1 MKKVLVFIMIM
12 SGLSVLAQAQ
22 YKPEKGNFTTE
33 LQFSLFNINAK
44 VDYYDET
51 AEFSTGPFTMA
62 GLRFR
67 YFFSEKLALRATLGF
82 DFNHNKVEKNLDD
95 VRESYYF
102 KDEITGEYT
111 AKNRYSTF
119 SIAPGLEY
127 HFGNWERMSLYA
139 GGELL
144 FGVRTSKSTI
154 EENADIMRY
163 ERDYWD
169 YEYYF
174 REKIHSERSIE
185 TKNCAS
191 AYLCDDWGCGY
202 RYTQNAP
209 MFVGLNV
216 LFGMDFYLYKGL
228 YMGAEFGLG
237 YTYQTY
243 LKGSVK
249 ATETT
254 TYNGGIPEKIS
265 EELKLED
272 DISSGNFSVRYNP
285 MIRFGWRF

>member
-82 DFNHNKVEKNLDD
+82 DFNHNKVVKEIDD
-95 VRESYYF
+95 NYYYYG
-102 KDEITGEYT
+102 DVTGEYI

-154 EENADIMRY
+154 EENIDAYDFYNGMFHY
-163 ERDYWD
+163 E
-169 YEYYF
+169 
-174 REKIHSERSIE
+174 SLIE
-185 TKNCAS
+185 TKNCS
-191 AYLCDDWGCGY
+191 YGGYYDDWYYG

-209 MFVGLNV
+209 MFVGLNA

-228 YMGAEFGLG
+228 YMGAEFGVG

-249 ATETT
+249 ATETI
-254 TYNGGIPEKIS
+254 TYNGGMPQTDFTEI
-265 EELKLED
+265 KLED